1 MERRDRINRFCRM
14 LRVEEWLF
22 SKIPFMFAPLFTYIH
37 TYGLYRGNYGLGLC
51 LKYFIFIV
59 TFYGF
64 GYAINDFSDKEIDR
78 KAGKEN
84 VMGEISPAA
93 GLFVL
98 ALLVMGCL
106 PFLAMHWNGKT
117 ALLFALVYFWG
128 AAYSVRPFR
137 FKERGALGLLVSS
150 LAQRALPLLPLLG
163 ADARM
168 WRAVLLWGAVGF
180 LTGLRYILIHQY
192 EDMENDRQTGTR
204 TFVNARSGGIAG
216 IIGVCF
222 GLELLLALAAG
233 VFWRLPGYWIGF
245 AVCLALSLPAF
256 HTVQHIYQ
264 KSYFASFICVP
275 LEDLYNFYLPLAWLL
290 AFAKAEPLWLLPA
303 ALLLLAGF
311 GKMRSKWG
319 MAYFGITHWRKSGN
333 GRD

>member
-1 MERRDRINRFCRM
+1 MGIENRMYRIFRM
-14 LRVEEWLF
+14 IRVEEWLF
-22 SKIPFMFAPLFTYIH
+22 SKIPFMFVPLFTYIH
-37 TYGLYRGNYGLGLC
+37 TYGLYHGNYGLGLC
-51 LKYFIFIV
+51 LQYFIFIV

-93 GLFVL
+93 GVL
-98 ALLVMGCL
+98 VLGVLVTGCA
-106 PFLAMHWNGKT
+106 PFLAMHLSVRT
-117 ALLFALVYFWG
+117 ALLFAAVYFWG

-137 FKERGALGLLVSS
+137 FKERGIAGLLVSS
-150 LAQRALPLLPLLG
+150 LAQRSLPLLPLAG

-168 WRAVLLWGAVGF
+168 WKGVLLWGTVGF

-204 TFVNARSGGIAG
+204 TFVNARNGGIAS
-216 IIGVCF
+216 IIGACLC
-222 GLELLLALAAG
+222 LELFLVSAAG
-233 VFWRLPGYWIGF
+233 IYGRMAGYWIGL
-245 AVCLALSLPAF
+245 AACLALSVPVF
-256 HTVQHIYQ
+256 YTVHYIYR
-264 KSYFASFICVP
+264 KSYFASFLCVP

-290 AFAKAEPLWLLPA
+290 VFAQAQPLWA
-303 ALLLLAGF
+303 APVAVLLLAGW
-311 GKMRSKWG
+311 GKMCRKWG

-333 GRD
+333 GRN